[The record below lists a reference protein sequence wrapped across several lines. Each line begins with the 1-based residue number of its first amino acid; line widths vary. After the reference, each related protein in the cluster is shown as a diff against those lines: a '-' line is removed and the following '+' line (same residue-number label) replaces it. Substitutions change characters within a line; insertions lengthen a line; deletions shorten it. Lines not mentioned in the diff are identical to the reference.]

1 MPIDRSRNTET
12 WRGGDKD
19 VSWEVVHWKLLEKDC
34 WNTYLYILKPEYVKK
49 LWTNKKRV
57 YDWENVFIPKTILE
71 DLDWNG
77 GQTYYHQVVDNGR
90 KHIKVGDDYQHSWDE
105 GKTYDEAYLS
115 LKIENIA
122 KELKRKL
129 EELCR

>member
-1 MPIDRSRNTET
+1 MIDRSRNTRT

-19 VSWEVVHWKLLEKDC
+19 ISWEVVSWKLCDKDC
-34 WNTYLYILKPEYVKK
+34 WNTYLYIVNPRYVKK
-49 LWTNKKRV
+49 LWTNKKRI
-57 YDWENVFIPKTILE
+57 YDWGNVFIPKAILE

-77 GQTYYHQVVDNGR
+77 GQTYYHQVIDNGQ

-105 GKTYDEAYLS
+105 GKVYDEAWLS

-129 EELCR
+129 EGL